1 MWMHLALFYLE
12 TSSID
17 RVLEICD
24 NNILGRYGHL
34 PPAQLYAAN
43 IVARAELTGTNVGK
57 RWQQLAGLIEN
68 PAYEATD
75 PLTVL
80 HFVYVLARAGRNTA
94 SRISSMEDYAIGVH
108 PTLRATWLEVVLPT
122 AQALMAFSR
131 GDHETTWRCLA
142 PINERF
148 TEIGGS
154 DVERTLFAAIWLEA
168 LIRTRRFT
176 KSVEVLES
184 LRRAKGDQPSVLHQL
199 ADAYD
204 ALGRVDEAMQARRR
218 AVGADSQRSAS

>member
-108 PTLRATWLEVVLPT
+108 LWLARNEWLEV
-122 AQALMAFSR
+122 ALTGWPSVHKGSSR
-131 GDHETTWRCLA
+131 
-142 PINERF
+142 
-148 TEIGGS
+148 
-154 DVERTLFAAIWLEA
+154 
-168 LIRTRRFT
+168 
-176 KSVEVLES
+176 
-184 LRRAKGDQPSVLHQL
+184 LRR
-199 ADAYD
+199 
-204 ALGRVDEAMQARRR
+204 VD
-218 AVGADSQRSAS
+218 S